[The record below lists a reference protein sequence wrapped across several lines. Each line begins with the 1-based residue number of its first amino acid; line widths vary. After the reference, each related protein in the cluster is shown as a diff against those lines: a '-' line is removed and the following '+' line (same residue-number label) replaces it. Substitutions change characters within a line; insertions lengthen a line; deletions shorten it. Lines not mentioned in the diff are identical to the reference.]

1 MSLLSI
7 DSIATSIASQNRM
20 FSVDQISR
28 NGNQFINRLS
38 LGDEQRRELRVQ
50 RIGLFIEG
58 FLGLET
64 MLGRV
69 LQIGQRWKGGR
80 LVACYSSKV
89 SGGFIYDQMTDEGLV
104 PVAKKVPSSWTIG
117 KMTFTSLEA
126 LPRFRKEQPEGDV
139 EAVFLL
145 DSNCMVHHA
154 RTMHRWNGAIHDR
167 PGLVSNFLADEA
179 ISEVEPLLIAMTR
192 QRAKCIETQK
202 MARMY
207 NREAWYY
214 CDGPTMSIPK
224 QDQSLG
230 F

>member
-7 DSIATSIASQNRM
+7 DSTATSFAFQDRM

-38 LGDEQRRELRVQ
+38 LDDEQRRELRVQ

-69 LQIGQRWKGGR
+69 LQIGQRWKGDR
-80 LVACYSSKV
+80 LVACYSSKL
-89 SGGFIYDQMTDEGLV
+89 SGGIIYDQMTNEGLV
-104 PVAKKVPSSWTIG
+104 PFAKKVPSSWTVG
-117 KMTFTSLEA
+117 KMTFTSIEA
-126 LPRFRKEQPEGDV
+126 LPRFRKEQPEGVV
-139 EAVFLL
+139 EAVFVL

-154 RTMHRWNGAIHDR
+154 RTMHRWNGTIHDR
-167 PGLVSNFLADEA
+167 PGFISDFLVDQTKVEM
-179 ISEVEPLLIAMTR
+179 EPLLVLLTR
-192 QRAKCIETQK
+192 KKAISTDTIQ

-214 CDGPTMSIPK
+214 CDGPSISVPE
-224 QDQSLG
+224 
-230 F
+230 